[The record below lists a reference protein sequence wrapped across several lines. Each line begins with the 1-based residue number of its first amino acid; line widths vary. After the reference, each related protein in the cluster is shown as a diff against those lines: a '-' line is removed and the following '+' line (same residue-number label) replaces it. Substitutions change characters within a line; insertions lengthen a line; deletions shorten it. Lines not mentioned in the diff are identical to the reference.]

1 MKLSLR
7 GDRRNPDRFF
17 ARVLEGSPTSTH
29 HLPRGINSLSS
40 LINDQDMPR
49 GHLNLA
55 PVLGVALFLLR
66 GRLGDSRIPMP
77 DSYHLPALVLTVLL
91 LPAFF
96 QLYLRFRDTR
106 TLLWFLGFF
115 FAAIRMLQFYN
126 LGWWNYSDV
135 TVHPWIA
142 SIGQAS
148 ILISSGLFLA
158 SLAPAA
164 FRIGRVRILYAV
176 PFTIPLVVYAFLIYG
191 VYGGKTPA
199 GFPFLIF
206 PALGGL
212 SLFAGCAWAFSQ
224 RGIPRAIPLALC
236 ITLGGAGLW
245 ICVRV
250 GGVWP
255 LVFVECAIHAVT
267 ALLVFYVFRRLSPG
281 TILAS
286 LGFLA
291 WSLNVGQTLPFFH
304 HGEPSI
310 WVIRAIAMSKVVA
323 AIGLILLALE
333 DQLVA
338 NEAGQIRERH
348 AREEM
353 EAYTRLNLARRRI
366 DDFDSQASVIC
377 QSIVSNSRFKQ
388 AALVLLQS
396 SGHYRVAGAS
406 GFDDAT
412 INALEALVTRIP
424 VPGFLEP
431 GSSPAA
437 VEHSLALSLDLS
449 PFLVPGDDLTRLK
462 LTTVQAI
469 PLRGRTSTE
478 GAIFL
483 TGVENSKE
491 PVSAVDLLPLE
502 VLASRL
508 QSVRGQTMMLEK
520 LIEAEKFVG
529 LGQLAGN
536 VTRQLNNPLTVILGY
551 ASLLD
556 ETEDLNPQAHK
567 AIEAILNE
575 ARHMRLT
582 LESLARMSRPQ
593 GDQIASIS
601 VTELLNDLEQLH
613 RSEFVQRSID
623 FRVHIAPA
631 LPRIIGNAQQVRQAV
646 LYALQFAMEA
656 VEKLD
661 TTNEKSV
668 RLEAVAEKNQVQIL
682 VAHSGAK
689 FLVPAR
695 AFDPFV
701 PEPAGDDSS
710 SLGLSMCA
718 SILRENNGKAS
729 AMNFEPRGAGILLEL
744 QAA

>member
-1 MKLSLR
+1 
-7 GDRRNPDRFF
+7 
-17 ARVLEGSPTSTH
+17 
-29 HLPRGINSLSS
+29 
-40 LINDQDMPR
+40 
-49 GHLNLA
+49 
-55 PVLGVALFLLR
+55 
-66 GRLGDSRIPMP
+66 MP
-77 DSYHLPALVLTVLL
+77 DSYHLPAFVLTVLL

-126 LGWWNYSDV
+126 LGWWNYTD
-135 TVHPWIA
+135 THAHPWIA
-142 SIGQAS
+142 AIGQTS
-148 ILISSGLFLA
+148 ILISSALFLA
-158 SLAPAA
+158 SLAPLG

-176 PFTIPLVVYAFLIYG
+176 PFAIPLVAYAFLIYG
-191 VYGGKTPA
+191 LYGGNTP
-199 GFPFLIF
+199 GGLPFLIF
-206 PALGGL
+206 PALGAL
-212 SLFAGCAWAFSQ
+212 SLFAACAWAISF
-224 RGIPRAIPLALC
+224 RGIPRGVPLALC
-236 ITLGGAGLW
+236 VVLGAAGLW

-250 GGVWP
+250 GGAWP
-255 LVFVECAIHAVT
+255 LTFVECANHFVT
-267 ALLVFYVFRRLSPG
+267 ALLVFYVFRRISPG
-281 TILAS
+281 TVLAG

-291 WSLNVGQTLPFFH
+291 WSLNIGQTLPFFH
-304 HGEPSI
+304 QSEPNI
-310 WVIRAIAMSKVVA
+310 WAVRAIVMAKVVA
-323 AIGLILLALE
+323 AIGMILLALE
-333 DQLVA
+333 DQLA
-338 NEAGQIRERH
+338 INQIGQVRERH

-353 EAYTRLNLARRRI
+353 EAYARLNLARRRVE
-366 DDFDSQASVIC
+366 DFDSQATAVC
-377 QSIVSNSRFKQ
+377 QAIVSNSRFKQ
-388 AALVLLQS
+388 AALVLLQNT
-396 SGHYRVAGAS
+396 GHYRLAGAD

-412 INALEALVTRIP
+412 LNALEALVTRIP
-424 VPGFLEP
+424 IAGFLDSD
-431 GSSPAA
+431 SSPAA
-437 VEHSLALSLDLS
+437 VEHSLAINLDLT
-449 PFLVPGDDLTRLK
+449 PFLVPGDDLARLK
-462 LTTVQAI
+462 LTTVHAI

-478 GAIFL
+478 GALFL
-483 TGVENSKE
+483 TGIEKPGE
-491 PVSAVDLLPLE
+491 PLSAVDLLPLE
-502 VLASRL
+502 VLASRI

-520 LIEAEKFVG
+520 LVESEKFVG

-593 GDQIASIS
+593 GDQVAAIS

-631 LPRIIGNAQQVRQAV
+631 LPRVLGNAQQVRQAV
-646 LYALQFAMEA
+646 LYCLQFAMDA

-661 TTNEKSV
+661 TTNEKTV

-689 FLVPAR
+689 FVVPAR

-701 PEPAGDDSS
+701 PEPSGEEST

>member
-1 MKLSLR
+1 
-7 GDRRNPDRFF
+7 
-17 ARVLEGSPTSTH
+17 
-29 HLPRGINSLSS
+29 
-40 LINDQDMPR
+40 
-49 GHLNLA
+49 
-55 PVLGVALFLLR
+55 
-66 GRLGDSRIPMP
+66 MP
-77 DSYHLPALVLTVLL
+77 DSYHFPALVLTVLL

-106 TLLWFLGFF
+106 TLLWFLGFL
-115 FAAIRMLQFYN
+115 FASIRMLQFYN
-126 LGWWNYSDV
+126 LGWWNYSD
-135 TVHPWIA
+135 TVAHPWIA

-158 SLAPAA
+158 SLSPLG

-176 PFTIPLVVYAFLIYG
+176 PFTIPLVAYAFLFYG
-191 VYGGKTPA
+191 VYDGKSPN
-199 GFPFLIF
+199 GLSFLMF
-206 PALGGL
+206 PALGAL
-212 SLFAGCAWAFSQ
+212 SLFAGCAWAFSY
-224 RGIPRAIPLALC
+224 RGLSRALSLVLC
-236 ITLGGAGLW
+236 ITLGAAFLW
-245 ICVRV
+245 VCVRV

-255 LVFVECAIHAVT
+255 LTFVECAIHSVT
-267 ALLVFYVFRRLSPG
+267 AVLVFYVFRRISAG

-304 HGEPSI
+304 HGEPTI
-310 WVIRAIAMSKVVA
+310 WAVRAIAMSKVLA
-323 AIGLILLALE
+323 AIGMILLTLE
-333 DQLVA
+333 DQLA
-338 NEAGQIRERH
+338 INQEGHLRERH

-353 EAYTRLNLARRRI
+353 EAYGRLNLARRRV
-366 DDFDSQASVIC
+366 DDFDSQATLIC
-377 QSIVSNSRFKQ
+377 QSIVTNSRFKQ
-388 AALVLLQS
+388 VALILLQS
-396 SGHYRVAGAS
+396 TGHYRLSGSA

-412 INALEALVTRIP
+412 ANALEALAARIP
-424 VPGFLEP
+424 VAGFLEP

-437 VEHSLALSLDLS
+437 VDHSVAFSLDLT
-449 PFLVPGDDLTRLK
+449 PFLIPGDDLTRLK

-469 PLRGRTSTE
+469 PLRGRNSAE

-483 TGVENSKE
+483 TGIENPAESIN
-491 PVSAVDLLPLE
+491 AVDLLPLE

-520 LIEAEKFVG
+520 LVEAEKFVG

-593 GDQIASIS
+593 GDQVAAIS

-613 RSEFVQRSID
+613 RSEFVQLSID

-631 LPRIIGNAQQVRQAV
+631 LPRILGNAQQVRQAV
-646 LYALQFAMEA
+646 LYCLQFAMDA

-661 TTNEKSV
+661 TTHEKTV
-668 RLEAVAEKNQVQIL
+668 RLEAIAENNQVHIL

-695 AFDPFV
+695 AFDPFI
-701 PEPAGDDSS
+701 PEPASDDST

-718 SILRENNGKAS
+718 SIIRENNGKAS

>member
-1 MKLSLR
+1 VTQVFCHADVI
-7 GDRRNPDRFF
+7 GEIFDF
-17 ARVLEGSPTSTH
+17 
-29 HLPRGINSLSS
+29 
-40 LINDQDMPR
+40 
-49 GHLNLA
+49 
-55 PVLGVALFLLR
+55 
-66 GRLGDSRIPMP
+66 MP
-77 DSYHLPALVLTVLL
+77 DSYHFPALVLTVLL

-115 FAAIRMLQFYN
+115 FASIRMLQFYN
-126 LGWWNYSDV
+126 LGWWNYTDTSA
-135 TVHPWIA
+135 HPWIA
-142 SIGQAS
+142 AIGQSS
-148 ILISSGLFLA
+148 ILISAGLFLA
-158 SLAPAA
+158 SLSPVG

-176 PFTIPLVVYAFLIYG
+176 PFTIPLVAYASLIYG
-191 VYGGKTPA
+191 VYGGQSPE

-212 SLFAGCAWAFSQ
+212 SLFAACAWAFSQ
-224 RGIPRAIPLALC
+224 RGLPRAISLTLC
-236 ITLGGAGLW
+236 ITLGAAFLW

-255 LVFVECAIHAVT
+255 LTFVECAIHSVT
-267 ALLVFYVFRRLSPG
+267 ALLVFYVFRRISAG

-304 HGEPSI
+304 HGEPTI
-310 WVIRAIAMSKVVA
+310 WAVRAIAMSKVLA
-323 AIGLILLALE
+323 AIGMILLTLE
-333 DQLVA
+333 DQLGI
-338 NEAGQIRERH
+338 NQEGHIRERH

-353 EAYTRLNLARRRI
+353 EAYGRLNLARRRV
-366 DDFDSQASVIC
+366 DDFDRQATLVC
-377 QSIVSNSRFKQ
+377 QSIIANSRFKQ
-388 AALVLLQS
+388 AALLLLQNN
-396 SGHYRVAGAS
+396 GHYHLSGAA

-412 INALEALVTRIP
+412 ANALEAMAPRIP
-424 VPGFLEP
+424 AAGFLDP

-437 VEHSLALSLDLS
+437 VEHSLAFNLDLT
-449 PFLVPGDDLTRLK
+449 PFLVPGDDLARLK
-462 LTTVQAI
+462 LTSVHAI
-469 PLRGRTSTE
+469 PLRGRSSAE

-483 TGVENSKE
+483 TGLEDPAE
-491 PVSAVDLLPLE
+491 PINAVDLLPLE

-520 LIEAEKFVG
+520 LVEAEKFVG

-582 LESLARMSRPQ
+582 LESLARMSRSQ
-593 GDQIASIS
+593 GDQVAAIS

-631 LPRIIGNAQQVRQAV
+631 LPRILGNSQQVRQAV
-646 LYALQFAMEA
+646 LYCLQYAMDA

-661 TTNEKSV
+661 TTNEKTV
-668 RLEAVAEKNQVQIL
+668 RLEAVAENNQVQIL

-695 AFDPFV
+695 AFDPFI
-701 PEPAGDDSS
+701 PEPASDDST

-718 SILRENNGKAS
+718 SIIRENNGKAS

>member
-1 MKLSLR
+1 
-7 GDRRNPDRFF
+7 
-17 ARVLEGSPTSTH
+17 
-29 HLPRGINSLSS
+29 
-40 LINDQDMPR
+40 
-49 GHLNLA
+49 
-55 PVLGVALFLLR
+55 
-66 GRLGDSRIPMP
+66 MP

-115 FAAIRMLQFYN
+115 FACIRMLQFYN
-126 LGWWNYSDV
+126 LGWWNYTD
-135 TVHPWIA
+135 THAHPWIA
-142 SIGQAS
+142 GLGQTS
-148 ILISSGLFLA
+148 ILISSALFLA
-158 SLAPAA
+158 SLAPLG
-164 FRIGRVRILYAV
+164 FRIGKIRILYAV
-176 PFTIPLVVYAFLIYG
+176 PFAIPLVAYAFLIYG
-191 VYGGKTPA
+191 LYGGSTP
-199 GFPFLIF
+199 GGMPFLIF

-212 SLFAGCAWAFSQ
+212 ALFAGCAWAISF
-224 RGIPRAIPLALC
+224 RGIPRGIPLALC
-236 ITLGGAGLW
+236 IVLGAAGLW

-250 GGVWP
+250 GGAWP
-255 LVFVECAIHAVT
+255 LTFVECATHFVT
-267 ALLVFYVFRRLSPG
+267 AVLVFYVFRRVSPG

-286 LGFLA
+286 LGFLS
-291 WSLNVGQTLPFFH
+291 WSLNIGQTLPFMH
-304 HGEPSI
+304 GGEPGI

-323 AIGLILLALE
+323 AIGMILLALE
-333 DQLVA
+333 DQLA
-338 NEAGQIRERH
+338 INQTGQLRERH

-353 EAYTRLNLARRRI
+353 EAYARLNLARRRI
-366 DDFDSQASVIC
+366 EDFDRQAAVVC
-377 QSIVSNSRFKQ
+377 QSIVANSRFHQ
-388 AALVLLQS
+388 AALVLLQNT
-396 SGHYRVAGAS
+396 GHYRLAGAA

-412 INALEALVTRIP
+412 VNALDALATRIP
-424 VPGFLEP
+424 VAGFLEP
-431 GSSPAA
+431 GTSPAA
-437 VEHSLALSLDLS
+437 DENNVAFNLDLT
-449 PFLVPGDDLTRLK
+449 PFLVPGDDLARLK

-478 GAIFL
+478 GALFL
-483 TGVENSKE
+483 TGLDE
-491 PVSAVDLLPLE
+491 PSQPVTAVDLLPLE

-520 LIEAEKFVG
+520 LVESEKFVG

-575 ARHMRLT
+575 ARHMRMT

-593 GDQIASIS
+593 GDQVAAIS

-631 LPRIIGNAQQVRQAV
+631 LPRVLGNAQQVRQAV
-646 LYALQFAMEA
+646 LYCLQFAMDA
-656 VEKLD
+656 VERLD

-668 RLEAVAEKNQVQIL
+668 RLEAVAENNQVQIL
-682 VAHSGAK
+682 VAHSGSK
-689 FLVPAR
+689 FPVPAR
-695 AFDPFV
+695 AFDPFI
-701 PEPAGDDSS
+701 PEPAGDESS

-729 AMNFEPRGAGILLEL
+729 ALNFEPRGAGILLEL

>member
-1 MKLSLR
+1 
-7 GDRRNPDRFF
+7 
-17 ARVLEGSPTSTH
+17 
-29 HLPRGINSLSS
+29 
-40 LINDQDMPR
+40 
-49 GHLNLA
+49 
-55 PVLGVALFLLR
+55 
-66 GRLGDSRIPMP
+66 MP
-77 DSYHLPALVLTVLL
+77 DSYHFPALVLTVLL

-115 FAAIRMLQFYN
+115 FSAIRMLQFYD
-126 LGWWNYSDV
+126 LGWWNYTD
-135 TVHPWIA
+135 TIAHPWIA

-158 SLAPAA
+158 SLSPLG
-164 FRIGRVRILYAV
+164 FRIGRLRILYAV

-191 VYGGKTPA
+191 VYGGRTPV

-224 RGIPRAIPLALC
+224 RGIPRAISLILC
-236 ITLGGAGLW
+236 ITLGAAGLW

-255 LVFVECAIHAVT
+255 LIFVECAIHSVT
-267 ALLVFYVFRRLSPG
+267 AVLIFYVFRRISAG

-304 HGEPSI
+304 YGEPNL
-310 WVIRAIAMSKVVA
+310 WAIRAIAMSKVVA
-323 AIGLILLALE
+323 AIGMILLTLE
-333 DQLVA
+333 DQLAA
-338 NEAGQIRERH
+338 NQTGQVRERH

-353 EAYTRLNLARRRI
+353 EAYTRLDLARRRV
-366 DDFDSQASVIC
+366 DDFDRQSTVVC
-377 QSIVSNSRFKQ
+377 QTIVSNSRFKQ
-388 AALVLLQS
+388 AALVLLQGT
-396 SGHYRVAGAS
+396 GHYHLSGAA

-412 INALEALVTRIP
+412 ANALEALITRIP
-424 VPGFLEP
+424 VQGFLDP
-431 GSSPAA
+431 GSGPAA
-437 VEHSLALSLDLS
+437 VEHSLAFRLDLS

-469 PLRGRTSTE
+469 PMRGRASTE

-483 TGVENSKE
+483 TGVEDPAE

-520 LIEAEKFVG
+520 LVEAEKFVG

-575 ARHMRLT
+575 ARHMRFT

-593 GDQIASIS
+593 GDQIAAIS

-631 LPRIIGNAQQVRQAV
+631 LPRVVGNAQQVRQAV
-646 LYALQFAMEA
+646 LYCLQFAMDA
-656 VEKLD
+656 VERLD
-661 TTNEKSV
+661 NTNEKTV
-668 RLEAVAEKNQVQIL
+668 RLEAVAENNQVQIL
-682 VAHSGAK
+682 VAHSGSK
-689 FLVPAR
+689 FPVPAR
-695 AFDPFV
+695 AFDPFI
-701 PEPAGDDSS
+701 PEPAGDEST

-718 SILRENNGKAS
+718 SIIRENNGKAS

>member
-1 MKLSLR
+1 
-7 GDRRNPDRFF
+7 
-17 ARVLEGSPTSTH
+17 
-29 HLPRGINSLSS
+29 
-40 LINDQDMPR
+40 
-49 GHLNLA
+49 
-55 PVLGVALFLLR
+55 
-66 GRLGDSRIPMP
+66 MP

-115 FAAIRMLQFYN
+115 FAAIRMLQYYN
-126 LGWWNYSDV
+126 LGWWNYTD
-135 TVHPWIA
+135 TVAHPWIA

-158 SLAPAA
+158 SLAPLG
-164 FRIGRVRILYAV
+164 FRIGRFRILYAV
-176 PFTIPLVVYAFLIYG
+176 PFIIPLIVYAFLIYG
-191 VYGGKTPA
+191 VYDGKTPN
-199 GFPFLIF
+199 GYPFLIF

-212 SLFAGCAWAFSQ
+212 SLFAGCAWAISY
-224 RGIPRAIPLALC
+224 RGIPRGIALALC
-236 ITLGGAGLW
+236 IILGAAGLW

-250 GGVWP
+250 GGDWP
-255 LVFVECAIHAVT
+255 LVYVECAIHGVT
-267 ALLVFYVFRRLSPG
+267 ALLVFYVFRRISPG
-281 TILAS
+281 TVLAG

-291 WSLNVGQTLPFFH
+291 WSLNIGETLPFIH
-304 HGEPSI
+304 HGEPTL
-310 WVIRAIAMSKVVA
+310 WAVRAIVMSKVVA
-323 AIGLILLALE
+323 AIGMILLALE
-333 DQLVA
+333 DQLA
-338 NEAGQIRERH
+338 INQTGQVRERH
-348 AREEM
+348 AREEL
-353 EAYTRLNLARRRI
+353 EAYTRLNLARRRV
-366 DDFDSQASVIC
+366 DDFDRQATLIC

-396 SGHYRVAGAS
+396 SGHYHLAGAD

-412 INALEALVTRIP
+412 LNALEALVTRIP
-424 VPGFLEP
+424 VAGFLDV
-431 GSSPAA
+431 GSVPAA
-437 VEHSLALSLDLS
+437 AEHSPALSLDLS
-449 PFLVPGDDLTRLK
+449 PFLVPGDDLARLK

-469 PLRGRTSTE
+469 PMRGRASTE

-483 TGVENSKE
+483 TGIDDLAG
-491 PVSAVDLLPLE
+491 PISAVDLLPLE

-508 QSVRGQTMMLEK
+508 QSVRSQTMMLEK
-520 LIEAEKFVG
+520 LVEAEKFVG

-556 ETEDLNPQAHK
+556 ETEDLSPQAHK

-582 LESLARMSRPQ
+582 LESLARISRPQ
-593 GDQIASIS
+593 GDQIAAIS

-631 LPRIIGNAQQVRQAV
+631 LPRVLGNAQQVRQAV
-646 LYALQFAMEA
+646 LYCLQYAMDA

-661 TTNEKSV
+661 TTTEKTV
-668 RLEAVAEKNQVQIL
+668 RLEAVAENNQVQIL
-682 VAHSGAK
+682 VAHSGAR

-695 AFDPFV
+695 AFDPFI
-701 PEPAGDDSS
+701 PEPAGDDSTT
-710 SLGLSMCA
+710 LGLSMCA

>member
-1 MKLSLR
+1 M
-7 GDRRNPDRFF
+7 
-17 ARVLEGSPTSTH
+17 A
-29 HLPRGINSLSS
+29 
-40 LINDQDMPR
+40 
-49 GHLNLA
+49 
-55 PVLGVALFLLR
+55 
-66 GRLGDSRIPMP
+66 

-115 FAAIRMLQFYN
+115 FASIRMLQFYY
-126 LGWWNYSDV
+126 LGRWNFTD
-135 TVHPWIA
+135 TLAHPWVA

-148 ILISSGLFLA
+148 ILISAGLFLA
-158 SLAPAA
+158 SLSPVG
-164 FRIGRVRILYAV
+164 FRVGRVRILYAV
-176 PFTIPLVVYAFLIYG
+176 PFTIPLVAYAFLIYG
-191 VYGGKTPA
+191 VYGGQTPT
-199 GFPFLIF
+199 GLPFLIF

-212 SLFAGCAWAFSQ
+212 SLFAGCAWAFSH
-224 RGIPRAIPLALC
+224 GGLPRAISLVLC
-236 ITLGGAGLW
+236 ITLGAIGLW

-255 LVFVECAIHAVT
+255 LIFVECAIHSVT
-267 ALLVFYVFRRLSPG
+267 ALLVFYVFRRISPG

-291 WSLNVGQTLPFFH
+291 WSLNVGQTLPLFH
-304 HGEPSI
+304 HDEPTI
-310 WVIRAIAMSKVVA
+310 WIIRIIAMAKVVA
-323 AIGLILLALE
+323 AIGMILLTLE
-333 DQLVA
+333 DQLAA
-338 NEAGQIRERH
+338 NQAGQVRERH

-353 EAYTRLNLARRRI
+353 EAYARLNLARRRV
-366 DDFDSQASVIC
+366 DDFDRQATLIC

-388 AALVLLQS
+388 SALVLLQS
-396 SGHYRVAGAS
+396 TGHYRLAGAD

-424 VPGFLEP
+424 VAGFLDP
-431 GSSPAA
+431 GSGPAA
-437 VEHSLALSLDLS
+437 VEHSLAISLDLT
-449 PFLVPGDDLTRLK
+449 PFLVPGDDLARLK
-462 LTTVQAI
+462 LTAVQAI
-469 PLRGRTSTE
+469 PLRGRATTE

-483 TGVENSKE
+483 TGVENPAE

-520 LIEAEKFVG
+520 LVEAEKFVG

-582 LESLARMSRPQ
+582 LESLARISRPQ
-593 GDQIASIS
+593 GDQIGAIS
-601 VTELLNDLEQLH
+601 VSELLNDLEQLH

-631 LPRIIGNAQQVRQAV
+631 LPRVLGNAQQVRQAV
-646 LYALQFAMEA
+646 LYCLQFAMDA
-656 VEKLD
+656 VERLD
-661 TTNEKSV
+661 TTNEKTV
-668 RLEAVAEKNQVQIL
+668 RLEAVAENNQVQIL
-682 VAHSGAK
+682 VAHSGSK
-689 FLVPAR
+689 FPVRPR
-695 AFDPFV
+695 AFDPFI
-701 PEPAGDDSS
+701 PEPAGDESS

-718 SILRENNGKAS
+718 SIIRENNGKAS
-729 AMNFEPRGAGILLEL
+729 AINFEPRGAGILLEL

>member
-1 MKLSLR
+1 
-7 GDRRNPDRFF
+7 
-17 ARVLEGSPTSTH
+17 
-29 HLPRGINSLSS
+29 
-40 LINDQDMPR
+40 
-49 GHLNLA
+49 
-55 PVLGVALFLLR
+55 
-66 GRLGDSRIPMP
+66 MP

-96 QLYLRFRDTR
+96 QLYLRYRDTR
-106 TLLWFLGFF
+106 TLLWFLGFL

-126 LGWWNYSDV
+126 LGWWNYTD
-135 TVHPWIA
+135 TQAHPWIA
-142 SIGQAS
+142 AVGQTS
-148 ILISSGLFLA
+148 ILISSALFLA
-158 SLAPAA
+158 SLAPLG
-164 FRIGRVRILYAV
+164 FRIGRVRILYAI
-176 PFTIPLVVYAFLIYG
+176 PFAIPLVAYAFLIYG
-191 VYGGKTPA
+191 VYEGKTPD
-199 GFPFLIF
+199 GLPFLIF
-206 PALGGL
+206 PVLGAL
-212 SLFAGCAWAFSQ
+212 SLFAGCAWAISF
-224 RGIPRAIPLALC
+224 RGIPRGIPLALC
-236 ITLGGAGLW
+236 IILGAAGLW

-250 GGVWP
+250 GGAWP
-255 LVFVECAIHAVT
+255 LTFVECAIHFVT
-267 ALLVFYVFRRLSPG
+267 ALLVFYVFRRVSPG
-281 TILAS
+281 AILAS

-291 WSLNVGQTLPFFH
+291 WSLNIGQTLPFFS

-310 WVIRAIAMSKVVA
+310 WAIRAIAMSKVVA
-323 AIGLILLALE
+323 AIGMILLALE
-333 DQLVA
+333 DQLA
-338 NEAGQIRERH
+338 INQTGQIRERH

-353 EAYTRLNLARRRI
+353 EAYARLNLARRRV
-366 DDFDSQASVIC
+366 DDFDRQATIVC

-396 SGHYRVAGAS
+396 SGHYRLAGAA

-412 INALEALVTRIP
+412 INALESLVTRIP
-424 VPGFLEP
+424 VAGFLDA
-431 GSSPAA
+431 GSAPPA
-437 VEHSLALSLDLS
+437 VEHSLAFNLDLT

-478 GAIFL
+478 GALFL
-483 TGVENSKE
+483 TGIENPGNSI
-491 PVSAVDLLPLE
+491 SAVDLLPLE

-520 LIEAEKFVG
+520 LVESEKFVG

-593 GDQIASIS
+593 GDQVAAIS

-631 LPRIIGNAQQVRQAV
+631 LPRVLGNAQQVRQAV
-646 LYALQFAMEA
+646 LYCLQFAMDA

-661 TTNEKSV
+661 TTTEKTV
-668 RLEAVAEKNQVQIL
+668 RLEAVTENNQVQIL
-682 VAHSGAK
+682 VAHTGSR
-689 FLVPAR
+689 FPVPAR

-701 PEPAGDDSS
+701 PEPSGEEST

>member
-1 MKLSLR
+1 
-7 GDRRNPDRFF
+7 
-17 ARVLEGSPTSTH
+17 
-29 HLPRGINSLSS
+29 
-40 LINDQDMPR
+40 
-49 GHLNLA
+49 
-55 PVLGVALFLLR
+55 
-66 GRLGDSRIPMP
+66 MP

-115 FAAIRMLQFYN
+115 FAAIRMLQYYN
-126 LGWWNYSDV
+126 LGWWNYTD
-135 TVHPWIA
+135 TVAHPWIA

-158 SLAPAA
+158 SLAPLG
-164 FRIGRVRILYAV
+164 FRIGRFRILYAV
-176 PFTIPLVVYAFLIYG
+176 PFIIPLIVYAFLIYG
-191 VYGGKTPA
+191 VYDGKTPN
-199 GFPFLIF
+199 GYPFLIF

-212 SLFAGCAWAFSQ
+212 SLFAGCAWAISY
-224 RGIPRAIPLALC
+224 RGIPRGIALALC
-236 ITLGGAGLW
+236 IILGAAGLW

-250 GGVWP
+250 GGDWP
-255 LVFVECAIHAVT
+255 LVYVECAIHGVT
-267 ALLVFYVFRRLSPG
+267 ALLVFYVFRRISPG
-281 TILAS
+281 TVLAG

-291 WSLNVGQTLPFFH
+291 WSLNIGETLPFIH
-304 HGEPSI
+304 HGEPTL
-310 WVIRAIAMSKVVA
+310 WAVRAIVMSKVVA
-323 AIGLILLALE
+323 AIGMILLALE
-333 DQLVA
+333 DQLA
-338 NEAGQIRERH
+338 INQTGQVRERH
-348 AREEM
+348 AREEL
-353 EAYTRLNLARRRI
+353 EAYTRLNLARRRV
-366 DDFDSQASVIC
+366 DDFDRQATLIC

-396 SGHYRVAGAS
+396 SGHYHLAGAD

-412 INALEALVTRIP
+412 LNALEALVTRIP
-424 VPGFLEP
+424 VAGFLDV
-431 GSSPAA
+431 GSVPAA
-437 VEHSLALSLDLS
+437 AEHSPALSLDLN
-449 PFLVPGDDLTRLK
+449 PFLVPGDDLARLK

-469 PLRGRTSTE
+469 PMRGRASTE

-483 TGVENSKE
+483 TGIDDLAG

-508 QSVRGQTMMLEK
+508 QSVRSQTMMLEK
-520 LIEAEKFVG
+520 LVEAEKFVG

-556 ETEDLNPQAHK
+556 ETEDLSPQAHK

-582 LESLARMSRPQ
+582 LESLARISRPQ
-593 GDQIASIS
+593 GDQIAAIS

-631 LPRIIGNAQQVRQAV
+631 LPRVLGNAQQVRQAV
-646 LYALQFAMEA
+646 LYCLQYAMDA

-661 TTNEKSV
+661 TTTEKTV
-668 RLEAVAEKNQVQIL
+668 RLEAVAENNQVQIL
-682 VAHSGAK
+682 VAHSGAR

-695 AFDPFV
+695 AFDPFI
-701 PEPAGDDSS
+701 PEPAGDDSTT
-710 SLGLSMCA
+710 LGLSMCA